1 MAARGKLRCSRCIMV
16 VFDVFSQIMQDLMKY
31 SNVPPSAVYD
41 KIMKTKG
48 FRAKLNC
55 NEMHSIQSLT
65 TDGYAKLDV
74 SLIYKIVKYFK
85 IYIPEPSRKWGSNP
99 QQNEIEIGDDVER
112 IRIARNVLVHK
123 IKAEISEE
131 DMEDFF
137 TKFLDVAKRVDQY
150 LDKPP
155 ASGYEQTIKNYRTI
169 TLDEEM
175 AERYIQ
181 ALQKIESLK
190 GNLCQKFPFCQLFV

>member
-1 MAARGKLRCSRCIMV
+1 MAARGKLRCSRCTMV

-48 FRAKLNC
+48 FRAKLNS

-85 IYIPEPSRKWGSNP
+85 IYIPQPSRKWGSNP

-112 IRIARNVLVHK
+112 IRMARNVLVHK

-175 AERYIQ
+175 AEGYIQ
-181 ALQKIESLK
+181 ALQKIESLE